1 MQTLAE
7 ACLSYAQC
15 DDYHITADLLTRAGK
30 RLIELEAEN
39 DCLRAQLFEAQTTFE
54 AKKRHSSE
62 RHRTQ
67 IASSETNFCLT
78 KSGVTAST
86 HPP

>member
-30 RLIELEAEN
+30 RIIALELER
-39 DCLRAQLFEAQTTFE
+39 DRLLAQLFEAKTKFNAQ
-54 AKKRHSSE
+54 KR
-62 RHRTQ
+62 TPAQ
-67 IASSETNFCLT
+67 
-78 KSGVTAST
+78 GGGQGST
-86 HPP
+86 DGDR

>member
-1 MQTLAE
+1 MQTLSE

-39 DCLRAQLFEAQTTFE
+39 NTLRAQLFEAHQMF
-54 AKKRHSSE
+54 
-62 RHRTQ
+62 
-67 IASSETNFCLT
+67 IAQQPL
-78 KSGVTAST
+78 
-86 HPP
+86 

>member
-30 RLIELEAEN
+30 RLIELEAEC
-39 DCLRAQLFEAQTTFE
+39 DRLRAQLFEAQTTFE
-54 AKKRHSSE
+54 ASK
-62 RHRTQ
+62 
-67 IASSETNFCLT
+67 
-78 KSGVTAST
+78 
-86 HPP
+86 

>member
-30 RLIELEAEN
+30 RLIEIEAEN
-39 DCLRAQLFEAQTTFE
+39 DLLRAQLFEAETKFE
-54 AKKRHSSE
+54 AAK
-62 RHRTQ
+62 
-67 IASSETNFCLT
+67 
-78 KSGVTAST
+78 
-86 HPP
+86 

>member
-30 RLIELEAEN
+30 RLIALELER
-39 DCLRAQLFEAQTTFE
+39 DRLLAQLFEAKTKFE
-54 AKKRHSSE
+54 AKK
-62 RHRTQ
+62 
-67 IASSETNFCLT
+67 
-78 KSGVTAST
+78 
-86 HPP
+86 